1 METRNNSRE
10 AFVYVVS
17 MNNINNFLIESD
29 KTSRRD
35 NKFKIKK
42 INIKKKKKNNRD
54 RKIETKKSLKI
65 GLIP

>member
-42 INIKKKKKNNRD
+42 INIKKKK
-54 RKIETKKSLKI
+54 RKIIETER
-65 GLIP
+65 